1 MGASQVA
8 LLVENLPADA
18 GDVRDAG
25 SIRGS
30 GRSPGREH
38 GNPLEKIMDRGA
50 WWAIVQRV
58 TKSRTT
64 LKQLSMNA
72 HKQVE
77 FLDVSFRLTPK
88 GVWLDSQSCVLASVP
103 LSHGGLFLST
113 QLGLPSPV
121 CQEQG
126 IQ

>member
-8 LLVENLPADA
+8 LVVENLPADA
-18 GDVRDAG
+18 GEVRDAG
-25 SIRGS
+25 SIPGS
-30 GRSPGREH
+30 GRSPGRGH
-38 GNPLEKIMDRGA
+38 GNPLENPMDRGA

-72 HKQVE
+72 HKQME
-77 FLDVSFRLTPK
+77 FLDVPFKLTPK

-103 LSHGGLFLST
+103 LSHGGLFLPT
-113 QLGLPSPV
+113 QMGLPSPV

-126 IQ
+126 NQ